1 MENLSDIYTMIPRQR
16 KTWQQQRKEKS
27 HTVNHFSHKLPKTKY
42 LEQVALDLVRQL
54 NYCRATES
62 HASVSFLL
70 VCVIPQREKKIRK
83 SHLVPTNSKEIN
95 NYLIIIFWK
104 KQKNGSVTIRNYLRL
119 HRNALE
125 EAPSIPEYYSFPS
138 FLFFFSFP
146 ARNSTEFWISVFLKL
161 KSHKT
166 RFCYRA
172 VRLNYLRI
180 RKPKLEWKAS
190 QLRSVSRGQKIL
202 RSELNRNRI

>member
-27 HTVNHFSHKLPKTKY
+27 HTVNHFSHKLPKLNT
-42 LEQVALDLVRQL
+42 LSRWPWILFGSWITVERQKVMRRFPS
-54 NYCRATES
+54 CS
-62 HASVSFLL
+62 
-70 VCVIPQREKKIRK
+70 CVWFRRGKKKIRK

-119 HRNALE
+119 HRNVLE

-146 ARNSTEFWISVFLKL
+146 ARNSTEFWISVFL
-161 KSHKT
+161 
-166 RFCYRA
+166 
-172 VRLNYLRI
+172 
-180 RKPKLEWKAS
+180 
-190 QLRSVSRGQKIL
+190 
-202 RSELNRNRI
+202 